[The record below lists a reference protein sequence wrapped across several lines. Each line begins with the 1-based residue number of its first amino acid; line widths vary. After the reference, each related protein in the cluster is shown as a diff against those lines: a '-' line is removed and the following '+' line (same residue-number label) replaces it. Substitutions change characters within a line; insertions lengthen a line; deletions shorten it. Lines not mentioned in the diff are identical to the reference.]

1 MQRAVRHHRSGTQA
15 DRRALLRAPAVSTL
29 KEVGPRV
36 VALVAMA
43 PVAVAPEAVAPV
55 AADLEAMVPV
65 ETALGA
71 DQEVSR
77 EVAGAALRA
86 EIPTTHLRA
95 QRAWGCRIR
104 RTQLG
109 SAERS

>member
-1 MQRAVRHHRSGTQA
+1 MEA
-15 DRRALLRAPAVSTL
+15 DLQVA
-29 KEVGPRV
+29 
-36 VALVAMA
+36 ALVAMA
-43 PVAVAPEAVAPV
+43 PEAVAPEAVAPT
-55 AADLEAMVPV
+55 AMDLEATALV
-65 ETALGA
+65 EMALGA

-86 EIPTTHLRA
+86 ETPTAHLRA
-95 QRAWGCRIR
+95 QRAWGCQIR

>member
-1 MQRAVRHHRSGTQA
+1 M
-15 DRRALLRAPAVSTL
+15 VSTL
-29 KEVGPRV
+29 TEVDLQV
-36 VALVAMA
+36 VVLVAMA

-55 AADLEAMVPV
+55 AADLAATVPV

-86 EIPTTHLRA
+86 EILTAHLRA
-95 QRAWGCRIR
+95 QRAWGYRIR

>member
-1 MQRAVRHHRSGTQA
+1 MEA
-15 DRRALLRAPAVSTL
+15 DLQVA
-29 KEVGPRV
+29 
-36 VALVAMA
+36 ALVAMA
-43 PVAVAPEAVAPV
+43 PEAVAPEAVAP
-55 AADLEAMVPV
+55 AAVDLAATALV

-77 EVAGAALRA
+77 EVAGAAPRA

-95 QRAWGCRIR
+95 QRAWGYRIR
-104 RTQLG
+104 RIQLG

>member
-1 MQRAVRHHRSGTQA
+1 M
-15 DRRALLRAPAVSTL
+15 
-29 KEVGPRV
+29 V
-36 VALVAMA
+36 VLVAMA
-43 PVAVAPEAVAPV
+43 PEAVAPEAVAPTAV
-55 AADLEAMVPV
+55 DLEATALV
-65 ETALGA
+65 ETARGA

-104 RTQLG
+104 RIQLG

>member
-1 MQRAVRHHRSGTQA
+1 MA
-15 DRRALLRAPAVSTL
+15 
-29 KEVGPRV
+29 
-36 VALVAMA
+36 ALVAMA
-43 PVAVAPEAVAPV
+43 PEAVAPGAV
-55 AADLEAMVPV
+55 APTAVDLEA
-65 ETALGA
+65 TALVEMARGV

-86 EIPTTHLRA
+86 ETPTTHLRA

>member
-1 MQRAVRHHRSGTQA
+1 M
-15 DRRALLRAPAVSTL
+15 
-29 KEVGPRV
+29 EVGLQ
-36 VALVAMA
+36 VAVLVAMA
-43 PVAVAPEAVAPV
+43 PEAVAPEAVAPT
-55 AADLEAMVPV
+55 AMDLEATALV

-71 DQEVSR
+71 DREVSR

-86 EIPTTHLRA
+86 EILTVLLRA
-95 QRAWGCRIR
+95 QRAWGYRIR